1 MTLFVSDAGM
11 TRALTLPT
19 LRALTKKRRPAR
31 ALRRV
36 RAKVRRGWAEGTE
49 PRCLPLSGLDL
60 NRVLV
65 GSEAYASEVILRMC
79 EQSETW
85 RPGMDGVDP
94 VQGVML
100 DEKREV
106 FLHPVDLQI
115 AQAATMLTLQPHL
128 ARVFEPLNYA
138 FRPRRSNHDALFA
151 ARAYSRKLPFAAKA
165 DIRKFFDHTTA
176 DKVLSALEV
185 MLPELGTEWS
195 RWIAYLMSSSVYR
208 LGPDDVGTR
217 GFMNPTWT
225 PESARPHPGVIA
237 GTAPTFERQ
246 PMVVLQGSVLG
257 PMLAN
262 IVGHAMIDV
271 PLRSLRPEVMCLR
284 YADDMLLLG
293 KTAGHVEEALDVLH
307 LTVAK
312 WEYQLHPEKTSTG
325 AVDLSQTSMPWLG
338 KELSKGSVRTP
349 DEWVEHRVAEALAFP
364 ARSTEA
370 RKAVRM
376 LLREL
381 RLDPRAG
388 FDDVVAAVSDRS
400 IDHYLLIEDL
410 FPKVKQSRAA
420 WLRASNRKM
429 ITL

>member
-1 MTLFVSDAGM
+1 M

-36 RAKVRRGWAEGTE
+36 RAKVRRGCAEGTE
-49 PRCLPLSGLDL
+49 PRCLPLSGLDR
-60 NRVLV
+60 NSVLV
-65 GSEAYASEVILRMC
+65 GSEAYANEVILRMR

-106 FLHPVDLQI
+106 FLHSVDLQI

-128 ARVFEPLNYA
+128 ARVFDPLNYA
-138 FRPRRSNHDALFA
+138 FRPGRSNHDALFA

-165 DIRKFFDHTTA
+165 DIRKFFDHTSVE
-176 DKVLSALEV
+176 KVLRALGV
-185 MLPELGTEWS
+185 ALPELGLEWS

-284 YADDMLLLG
+284 YADDILLLG
-293 KTAGHVEEALDVLH
+293 ETAGHVEEALEVIH
-307 LTVAK
+307 LAVAK

-325 AVDLSQTSMPWLG
+325 AVDLRQTPMPWLG
-338 KELSKGSVRTP
+338 KELSRGAVRTP
-349 DEWVEHRVAEALAFP
+349 DEWVEHRVAEALGFP
-364 ARSTEA
+364 ARSSEA
-370 RKAVRM
+370 RSAVRM

-381 RLDPRAG
+381 RLDPWARFG
-388 FDDVVAAVSDRS
+388 DVVTEMYDQTP
-400 IDHYLLIEDL
+400 DHYFLIEDL
-410 FPKVKQSRAA
+410 FPKAEQSRVV
-420 WLRASNRKM
+420 WQRASNRKM